1 MTKEIDQ
8 FLLETLT
15 KQEME
20 VIQLRFGLVDSK
32 YGGSGWSAG
41 QIGERMGMTKED
53 VVKVASAALEKLR
66 IAATG
71 DDPFVEVS
79 L

>member
-20 VIQLRFGLVDSK
+20 VIQLRFGLVDSN
-32 YGGSGWSAG
+32 YGGRGWSAG
-41 QIGERMGMTKED
+41 QIGERMGMTKD
-53 VVKVASAALEKLR
+53 DAVKVASACLGKATDCSHWLR
-66 IAATG
+66 SVCG
-71 DDPFVEVS
+71 S
-79 L
+79 